1 MSSVV
6 EKDFAKAYT
15 LGELF
20 HEENYSFSVPIYQR
34 EYAWQEVQTEDLIA
48 DFLEFAETRDS
59 NANYLLGQVI
69 VSPLESGPKE
79 FSLVDGQQRFTTLLL
94 LFSAARDFANEHF
107 RESSPTKTKELAD
120 ACGKILF
127 STNRSGKTSPRL
139 KVASGGQVAF
149 KNLIHE
155 EKFTPNSSD
164 KSAQNVKNNYEFFM
178 SKFQEAF
185 AKKPSKFF
193 SFMEALQNNVI
204 LIVIKLSSD
213 DQALDFFER
222 TNDRGLPLN
231 QSDLMKNLLFSK
243 VSKNEYAGISDR
255 WATAVNRLRTVEITR
270 LKSMDFALKA
280 LLSEKSGES
289 FPRKQVFRQWRD
301 RLKTDLSAEEFLA
314 DINEVTEHIARIL
327 AEDPS
332 DLVSSAT
339 SGSRYLNA
347 VQQWTVTSAARN
359 KPLATQVALAEI
371 VEARTILSTVIRERS
386 QDFERVISPWSKR
399 VASLNDTGVDDLRSL
414 VLEAS
419 RKGKALINI
428 EDNLAQVHSGLSSLS
443 YANTSDRRRIKLLLA
458 IANREMALELGHDS
472 EELPMAH
479 VLGKTFDIEHIEPR
493 SRMGTPKYSEE
504 NMPAIDSIGNL
515 TLWYRKDNR
524 KVKDADPVDKLSL
537 YSQSSVLLTQS
548 LCPVSTLSGAE
559 SDDKNWKKIGVTEK
573 TALDTWGV
581 ASIHKRET
589 ELANWLL
596 RYFRR
601 VLIS

>member
-1 MSSVV
+1 VSSVV
-6 EKDFAKAYT
+6 EKDFARAYT

-20 HEENYSFSVPIYQR
+20 HEENFSFSVPIYQR
-34 EYAWQEVQTEDLIA
+34 EYAWQEVQTEDLIS
-48 DFLEFAETRDS
+48 DFFEFAANRDS
-59 NANYLLGQVI
+59 NDNYLLGQVI

-94 LFSAARDFANEHF
+94 LFSAARDFANDHF
-107 RESSPTKTKELAD
+107 QQSSPTKTKDLAD

-127 STNRSGKTSPRL
+127 STNRSGKTNPRL
-139 KVASGGQVAF
+139 EVASGGQVAF

-155 EKFTPNSSD
+155 EKFTPNSTD
-164 KSAQNVKNNYEFFM
+164 KSAQNVKNNYEFFL
-178 SKFQEAF
+178 SKFQETF
-185 AKKPSKFF
+185 AKKPEEFF

-243 VSKNEYAGISDR
+243 VSTAEYKGISDR
-255 WATAVNRLRTVEITR
+255 WATAVNRLRAVEITR

-280 LLSEKSGES
+280 LLSENSGES

-301 RLKTDLSAEEFLA
+301 RLKTDLSAEKFLA
-314 DINEVTEHIARIL
+314 DINEVTEHISRISV
-327 AEDPS
+327 ENSSDP
-332 DLVSSAT
+332 VSSAT

-359 KPLATQVALAEI
+359 KPLATQAALAEI

-386 QDFERVISPWSKR
+386 QDFERVISPWSKC
-399 VASLNDTGVDDLRSL
+399 VASLNDSSVDDVRSE

-419 RKGKALINI
+419 RKGKALLNI

-443 YANTSDRRRIKLLLA
+443 YANTSDRRRIRLLLA

-472 EELPMAH
+472 EELPMSY
-479 VLGKTFDIEHIEPR
+479 VLGTTFDIEHIEPR
-493 SRMGTPKYSEE
+493 SRMGTSKYSEE
-504 NMPAIDSIGNL
+504 NISALDSIGNL

-537 YSQSSVLLTQS
+537 YSQSSVLLTRS
-548 LCPVSTLSGAE
+548 LCPVSTLSGSA
-559 SDDKNWKKIGVTEK
+559 SDDKKWKKIGVTEK
-573 TALDTWGV
+573 TALDAWGV

-601 VLIS
+601 VLIN